1 MNDRNSEKLIAL
13 FSNGSSFRKRTKRM
27 TIRACMTMPIAKTLM
42 KPNLSA
48 RIPPMKGEKIPG
60 AIEANIIL
68 LYATLLF
75 EVSTDS
81 AISESIIGIASRE
94 TADKTTAG
102 TMKIK
107 VEVKPEIKKRI
118 SENSINT
125 VPRTMNGFLCILSES
140 HPKKG

>member
-1 MNDRNSEKLIAL
+1 
-13 FSNGSSFRKRTKRM
+13 
-27 TIRACMTMPIAKTLM
+27 
-42 KPNLSA
+42 
-48 RIPPMKGEKIPG
+48 MKGEKIRG

-94 TADKTTAG
+94 TADKITAG